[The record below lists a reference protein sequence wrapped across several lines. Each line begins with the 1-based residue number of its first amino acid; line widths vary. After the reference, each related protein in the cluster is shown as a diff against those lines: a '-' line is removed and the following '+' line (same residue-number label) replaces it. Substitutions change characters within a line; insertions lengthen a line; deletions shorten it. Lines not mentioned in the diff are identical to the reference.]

1 MKMFQPC
8 KTSKCFILVNQAA
21 NLINRNDEISVRWWK
36 TPAPTPGVIQTLFH
50 HVYWEVAVCVLS
62 SCWRTAS
69 VSGVKPAACFC
80 GWCWRWCCTVT
91 KEHLT
96 ASITG
101 LLRYLMPRANGD
113 SEDSFFISLLSISH
127 NLSLPVA
134 GNRQAEDKVQIYPA
148 KLEMIHLTLKTW
160 DNWVRMPL

>member
-21 NLINRNDEISVRWWK
+21 NLINRNYGISVRWWK
-36 TPAPTPGVIQTLFH
+36 TPAIAGVKQTLLFH
-50 HVYWEVAVCVLS
+50 HVYWEAALFVFWAHVGGLHLSVALNLQ
-62 SCWRTAS
+62 R
-69 VSGVKPAACFC
+69 FC
-80 GWCWRWCCTVT
+80 GWCWRWCCAVT

-101 LLRYLMPRANGD
+101 FLRYLMPRANGD

-127 NLSLPVA
+127 NLSLLVA